1 MSPLDLPHRAS
12 RAIAK
17 IVNKNLSG
25 QFDLRKM
32 ISAEF
37 EAVFTILQKQE
48 MLEIFFFLII
58 IVVAQIT
65 TLIFIELK
73 EIYCYPS

>member
-1 MSPLDLPHRAS
+1 MSPLDLPHRGAS

-25 QFDLRKM
+25 HFDLRKM

-48 MLEIFFFLII
+48 MLEILFFII
-58 IVVAQIT
+58 IVVAQIR